1 MKVLSRFGATIPRLR
16 PFSKK
21 RPAPRKRRIRKLRLL
36 ALLTVLGIVGSVA
49 FSFGLIRAVA
59 AEIDTGKLDPQRQL
73 DNQANGYIYDRHGK
87 RILAVLRGSE
97 ARTLIRYDQ
106 IADSMRH
113 AIVAI
118 EDRRFWEHDGI
129 DLRGIGRALVA
140 DIRSK
145 GVVEG
150 GSTIT
155 QQFVK
160 NALDRDQKTIARK
173 VREAAYAWQ
182 LERDDGG
189 GWSKQKILQEYL
201 NTIYFGN
208 GAYGVQQAALAYFQ
222 HGAKELTVAES
233 ALLAGIPADPSRYDP
248 VTNPGAARDRR
259 RVVLDAM
266 LEESKITEAQYDEAN
281 ETDLPD
287 PDDVRLPGT
296 EGPAQHFVNYVKQQ
310 LIDRYGQT
318 AVFGGGLKVRSTID
332 LDLQQTARD
341 AISKWL
347 TDAEGPSAALV
358 AIDPRDGAVRA
369 MVGGNNYRKS
379 QFNLAVQGVRQPG
392 SSFKPFVLATALRQG
407 ISPATRFQS
416 EPQSISLGDR
426 DWVVGNYDD
435 VYYGDVDLEK
445 ATVES
450 DNSVYAQ
457 LTQLVGSKK
466 VAETAKRLGIRSKL
480 DGYYAI
486 GLGAEAVTPLELARA
501 YATLAH
507 GGRRA
512 DGAIFG
518 NRPRVVEEVTRN
530 GRKRYNTPR
539 AFNALTATQA
549 GVVNEILQKAVR
561 FGTGTRAYLPDR
573 PVAGKTGT
581 TENYGDAWFVG
592 YTPQLAVAVWVGYPT
607 TLKPMLTEFRGEP
620 VTGGSFPSL
629 IWKSFMEKALK
640 DEESEGFPAPTVPYV
655 APKLVVRR
663 GDRLL
668 LDNGLCRERREVVYF
683 AGTGPSKTASCLQ
696 NEVEVP
702 DVRKLT
708 LAEAEARIEA
718 TPLTADLVYKPAKAL
733 QRPGIVVDQK
743 PRRGYRSS
751 YGRILLIVTKATQ
764 GVIPNLVGRDID
776 DARLRLKRLK
786 LEPRI
791 TWVEGAS
798 GKVLEQKTRAGL
810 AAAPGVK
817 VELVAARSR
826 AASAAAG

>member
-1 MKVLSRFGATIPRLR
+1 MR
-16 PFSKK
+16 PFSKN
-21 RPAPRKRRIRKLRLL
+21 RPARKRRRIRRLRLL
-36 ALLTVLGIVGSVA
+36 ALLTVLGIAGTVS
-49 FSFGLIRAVA
+49 FSFGLITAVA
-59 AEIDTGKLDPQRQL
+59 AEINAGKLDPRRQL
-73 DNQANGYIYDRHGK
+73 DKQVNGYIYDSEGK
-87 RILAVLRGSE
+87 RVLAVLRGSE
-97 ARTLIRYDQ
+97 ARTLVEYDD

-118 EDRRFWEHDGI
+118 EDRRFWEHNGI

-140 DIRSK
+140 DIRNQA
-145 GVVEG
+145 VVEG

-182 LERDDGG
+182 LERDDKHWG
-189 GWSKQKILQEYL
+189 KRRILQEYL

-208 GAYGVQQAALAYFQ
+208 GAYGIQQAAQTYFQ
-222 HGAKELTVAES
+222 HGAKELTLAES
-233 ALLAGIPADPSRYDP
+233 ALLAGIPADPGRYDP

-259 RVVLDAM
+259 RMVLRAM
-266 LEESKITEAQYDEAN
+266 LEESKITTTQYDEAN
-281 ETDLPD
+281 AADLPD

-310 LIDRYGQT
+310 LIDEYGQT
-318 AVFGGGLKVRSTID
+318 EVFGGGLKVVSTID
-332 LDLQQTARD
+332 LELQQAARD

-347 TDAEGPSAALV
+347 TEPEGPSAALV

-392 SSFKPFVLATALRQG
+392 SSFKPFVLATALREG
-407 ISPATRFQS
+407 ISPATRFTS
-416 EPQSISLGDR
+416 APQSINLGDKY
-426 DWVVGNYDD
+426 WVVGNYDD
-435 VYYGDVDLEK
+435 VYYGNIDLEK
-445 ATVES
+445 ATIES

-457 LTQLVGSKK
+457 LTQLVGAKN
-466 VAETAKRLGIRSKL
+466 VAATAKRLGIRSKL
-480 DGYYAI
+480 DGFYAI

-512 DGAIFG
+512 DGRIFG
-518 NRPRVVEEVTRN
+518 NRPRVIEQVTRD
-530 GRKRYNTPR
+530 GRTQHNTPR
-539 AFNALTATQA
+539 AFDALTSTQA
-549 GVVNEILQKAVR
+549 GVVNAILQKAVQY
-561 FGTGTRAYLPDR
+561 GTGKRAALPNR

-607 TLKPMLTEFRGEP
+607 TLKPMLTEFHGEP
-620 VTGGSFPSL
+620 VTGGSFPAL

-640 DEESEGFPAPTVPYV
+640 DEEPQGFPYPNQPYG

-668 LDNGLCRERREVVYF
+668 LDNGLCRERQEVVYY
-683 AGTGPSKTASCLQ
+683 AGRGPTRTANCLE

-702 DVRKLT
+702 DVRNLT
-708 LAEAEARIEA
+708 LAEAQARVEAQ
-718 TPLTADLVYKPAKAL
+718 PLTPELVFKEAKPL
-733 QRPGIVVDQK
+733 QLPGIVADQFPK
-743 PRRGYRSS
+743 RGYRSS
-751 YGRILLIVTKATQ
+751 YGRIILVVTKATR

-776 DARLRLKRLK
+776 EARLRLKRLK
-786 LEPRI
+786 LQPRI
-791 TWVEGAS
+791 TWVDGEPGTVV
-798 GKVLEQKTRAGL
+798 KQRTRAGL
-810 AAAPGVK
+810 AAAPGVR
-817 VELVAARSR
+817 VELVVGRSR
-826 AASAAAG
+826 ATTAAAG

>member
-1 MKVLSRFGATIPRLR
+1 MRR
-16 PFSKK
+16 
-21 RPAPRKRRIRKLRLL
+21 RRIRKLRLL
-36 ALLTVLGIVGSVA
+36 ALLTVLLIVGSVS

-59 AEIDTGKLDPQRQL
+59 AEIDAGKLDPQKQL
-73 DNQANGYIYDRHGK
+73 DKQVNGYIYDKDGK

-97 ARTLIRYDQ
+97 ARTLIRYED
-106 IADSMRH
+106 IADPMRH

-118 EDRRFWEHDGI
+118 EDRRFWEHNGI

-140 DIRSK
+140 DIRHQ

-182 LERDDGG
+182 LERDDENWG
-189 GWSKQKILQEYL
+189 KRKILQEYL

-208 GAYGVQQAALAYFQ
+208 GAYGIQQASLVYFQ
-222 HGAKELTVAES
+222 HGAKDLTLAEA
-233 ALLAGIPADPSRYDP
+233 ALLAGIPADPTRYDP
-248 VTNPGAARDRR
+248 VANPEAAKDRR
-259 RVVLDAM
+259 RLVLQAM
-266 LEESKITEAQYDEAN
+266 FEESKITRAQYENADRAP
-281 ETDLPD
+281 LPD
-287 PDDVRLPGT
+287 PEDVRLPGT

-310 LIDRYGQT
+310 LIDEYGQT
-318 AVFGGGLKVRSTID
+318 EVFGGGLKVRTTID
-332 LDLQQTARD
+332 LDLQQAARD

-347 TDAEGPSAALV
+347 TKPDGPSAALV

-369 MVGGNNYRKS
+369 MIGGNNYRKS

-392 SSFKPFVLATALRQG
+392 SAFKPFVLATALRQG

-416 EPQSISLGDR
+416 EPQTINLGDK

-435 VYYGDVDLEK
+435 VYFGNIDLET

-501 YATLAH
+501 YATIAN
-507 GGRRA
+507 GGERA

-518 NRPRVVEEVTRN
+518 NRPRVIDEVTRD
-530 GRKRYNTPR
+530 GRKGVNRPKEFKAMTP
-539 AFNALTATQA
+539 TQA
-549 GVVNEILQKAVR
+549 GVVNSILQEAVR
-561 FGTGTRAYLPDR
+561 YGTGKRAYLPNR
-573 PVAGKTGT
+573 PAAGKTGT

-620 VTGGSFPSL
+620 VTGGSFPAL

-640 DEESEGFPAPTVPYV
+640 GEEPAGFPAPLTPYV

-663 GDRLL
+663 GERLL
-668 LDNGLCRERREVVYF
+668 LDNGLCRERQEVVYF
-683 AGTGPSKTASCLQ
+683 AGTGPSKTANCLE
-696 NEVEVP
+696 NEVQVP

-708 LAEAEARIEA
+708 LAEAEARVGA
-718 TPLTADLVYKPAKAL
+718 QPLTAKLVYEPAEPL
-733 QRPGIVVDQK
+733 QRVGVVVDQLPK
-743 PRRGYRSS
+743 RGYRSS
-751 YGRILLIVTKATQ
+751 YDEIILVVTKATQ
-764 GVIPNLVGRDID
+764 GVIPNLVGRNIE
-776 DARLRLKRLK
+776 DARKRLRRLQ

-791 TWVEGAS
+791 TWVDGS
-798 GKVLEQKTRAGL
+798 PGKVLAQKTRAGL

-817 VELVAARSR
+817 VELVVARSR
-826 AASAAAG
+826 VTAAAG

>member
-1 MKVLSRFGATIPRLR
+1 LRL
-16 PFSKK
+16 FSKK
-21 RPAPRKRRIRKLRLL
+21 KGARPRRRIRKLRLL
-36 ALLTVLGIVGSVA
+36 ALLTVLGIAGSVS

-59 AEIDTGKLDPQRQL
+59 AEIDAGKLDPQRQL
-73 DNQANGYIYDRHGK
+73 DNQANGYIYDKDGK

-106 IADSMRH
+106 IADPMRH

-140 DIRSK
+140 DIRHK

-189 GWSKQKILQEYL
+189 WPKKKILQEYL

-208 GAYGVQQAALAYFQ
+208 GAYGIQQAALAYFQ
-222 HGAKELTVAES
+222 HGAKDLTLAES
-233 ALLAGIPADPSRYDP
+233 ALLAGIPADPNRYDP
-248 VTNPGAARDRR
+248 VANPDAAEARR
-259 RVVLDAM
+259 RVVLQAM
-266 LEESKITEAQYDEAN
+266 LDESKITQEQYETAN
-281 ETDLPD
+281 ATDLPN

-310 LIDRYGQT
+310 LIDEYGQT
-318 AVFGGGLKVRSTID
+318 KVFGGGLRVQTTID
-332 LDLQQTARD
+332 LELQQTARD

-347 TDAEGPSAALV
+347 TDADGPSAALV

-369 MVGGNNYRKS
+369 MIGGNNYRKS

-407 ISPATRFQS
+407 ISPATHFQS
-416 EPQSISLGDR
+416 EPQAIDLGDK

-435 VYYGDVDLEK
+435 VYYGNIDLEQ
-445 ATVES
+445 ATIES

-501 YATLAH
+501 YATIAN
-507 GGRRA
+507 GGERA

-518 NRPRVVEEVTRN
+518 NRPRVVEEVTRD
-530 GRKRYNTPR
+530 GRKIHNTPR
-539 AFNALTATQA
+539 RGFKALTPTQA
-549 GVVNEILQKAVR
+549 GVVNSILQQAVR
-561 FGTGTRAYLPDR
+561 YGTGKRAYLPNR

-592 YTPQLAVAVWVGYPT
+592 YTPQLVVAVWVGYPT
-607 TLKPMLTEFRGEP
+607 TLKPMLTEFHGEP
-620 VTGGSFPSL
+620 VTGGSFPAL

-640 DEESEGFPAPTVPYV
+640 NEEPEGFPAPLTPYA

-668 LDNGLCRERREVVYF
+668 LDNGLCRTREEVVYF
-683 AGTGPSKTASCLQ
+683 AGTGPSKTANCLE
-696 NEVEVP
+696 NEVQVP
-702 DVRKLT
+702 DVRKLA
-708 LAEAEARIEA
+708 LAEAEARVEA
-718 TPLTADLVYKPAKAL
+718 QPLTAKLVYEPAGPL
-733 QRPGIVVDQK
+733 QRVGVVVDQL
-743 PRRGYRSS
+743 PRRGYKSS
-751 YGRILLIVTKATQ
+751 YDEIILVVTKATQ
-764 GVIPNLVGRDID
+764 GLIPNLVGRDIA

-786 LEPRI
+786 LVPDI
-791 TWVEGAS
+791 TWVDGAS
-798 GKVLEQKTRAGL
+798 GKVMEQKTRPGL

-817 VELVAARSR
+817 VELVVSR
-826 AASAAAG
+826 ARVTAAAG